1 MVIFIPL
8 FQTSQN
14 RDRAHFVGFVDHDDL
29 EPTFESFVLFKI
41 FLIFVERGS
50 ADRPQ
55 FSSCQSRFQNIG
67 SIHCSVAF
75 TGSHQRVYLVDKKD
89 NFSLALNDFVDYR
102 FQPFFKFSFVFGSG
116 NQSSHVERKDLFAFQ
131 VFGNVSAY
139 DTMRQSFGYGCFTR
153 TRFTYQDRI
162 IFGSATQNL

>member
-50 ADRPQ
+50 ADRSQ

-67 SIHCSVAF
+67 SIHCSIAF
-75 TGSHQRVYLVDKKD
+75 TGSYQRVYLVDKED
-89 NFSLALNDFVDYR
+89 NFSLALNDFVDY
-102 FQPFFKFSFVFGSG
+102 
-116 NQSSHVERKDLFAFQ
+116 
-131 VFGNVSAY
+131 
-139 DTMRQSFGYGCFTR
+139 
-153 TRFTYQDRI
+153 
-162 IFGSATQNL
+162 